1 MFPTQNKNS
10 DGKARVTAGT
20 GDACRE
26 SRVHRILVTAA
37 ALFVLWLLLSGH
49 YTALI
54 VGLGAASCLAVAV
67 LAWRLGTLETNGRSF
82 AFLLRLLLYL
92 PWLVREITMSN
103 IEVAKLVLDPRLPIR
118 PQVIRVRASQ
128 RSPLGLA
135 TFANSITLTPG
146 TLSMDA
152 DVEGEI
158 LVHAIGD
165 VTAEGLQSGEMNRRV
180 TALEGRG

>member
-1 MFPTQNKNS
+1 MHRIP
-10 DGKARVTAGT
+10 VTA
-20 GDACRE
+20 
-26 SRVHRILVTAA
+26 V

-49 YTALI
+49 YTTLI
-54 VGLGAASCLAVAV
+54 VSLGAASCIAVAV
-67 LAWRLGTLETNGRSF
+67 LAWRLGTLEANGRSF
-82 AFLLRLLLYL
+82 AFAARMLLYI

-103 IEVAKLVLDPRLPIR
+103 IEVAKLVLDPNLPIR

-128 RSPLGLA
+128 RTPLGLA
-135 TFANSITLTPG
+135 AFANSITLTPG

-165 VTAEGLQSGEMNRRV
+165 VTAEGLQTGEMDRRV
-180 TALEGRG
+180 AALEGRT